1 VSEDSTL
8 VNEQK
13 SAARKSE
20 RARERE
26 REREREKIIFIY
38 PVRRERTYP
47 LTTLTIHSI
56 F

>member
-8 VNEQK
+8 VSEQR
-13 SAARKSE
+13 SAEKKRG
-20 RARERE
+20 RERE
-26 REREREKIIFIY
+26 REREREEIIFIY